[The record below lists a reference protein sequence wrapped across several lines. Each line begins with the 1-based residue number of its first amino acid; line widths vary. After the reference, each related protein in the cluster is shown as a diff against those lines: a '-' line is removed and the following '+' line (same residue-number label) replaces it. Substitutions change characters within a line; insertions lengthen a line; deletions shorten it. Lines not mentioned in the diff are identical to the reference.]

1 MQQSEMMRAP
11 EAARYIGRSVGS
23 LYVLTSQNLIP
34 FCKPRG
40 KILLFRRSELD
51 RWIEAGRVPT
61 VDEVREQAASRSRRR
76 A

>member
-1 MQQSEMMRAP
+1 MQSEMMRAP
-11 EAARYIGRSVGS
+11 EAAAYIGRTVGS
-23 LYVLTSQNLIP
+23 LYVLSSKNLIP
-34 FCKPRG
+34 HCKPRG

-61 VDEVREQAASRSRRR
+61 VDELAGQAASRSRRR